1 MWVCYN
7 GDRSLKEGYM
17 KAKSSVPRPLYNMA
31 RRLKVQ
37 IVMETIRRRNGRI
50 EVEVVNFFPV
60 PQPVK
65 NAELYGE

>member
-1 MWVCYN
+1 
-7 GDRSLKEGYM
+7 M